1 MLKHLQ
7 YLPKEVAT
15 ITKLFGA
22 QTFSNLSLAQLGHLL
37 SFASLFFCKSLVVS
51 LILLHRHI
59 SRCLLHQPS
68 SKKPPRPSIK
78 FLNALTKTPFLIA
91 DIGCVSSE
99 ENALTKFT
107 PFLIVDS
114 AEQVRFIIPEEKTCP
129 RAFVDILPSSIMLRK
144 DYYLLLFYQV
154 LALNQINLFAAGQ
167 YVSKLANSCF
177 LS

>member
-1 MLKHLQ
+1 MLSQ
-7 YLPKEVAT
+7 
-15 ITKLFGA
+15 
-22 QTFSNLSLAQLGHLL
+22 
-37 SFASLFFCKSLVVS
+37 
-51 LILLHRHI
+51 
-59 SRCLLHQPS
+59 
-68 SKKPPRPSIK
+68 K
-78 FLNALTKTPFLIA
+78 FTPFLIA

-99 ENALTKFT
+99 ESALTKFT

-154 LALNQINLFAAGQ
+154 VALNQINLFAAGQ
-167 YVSKLANSCF
+167 YVLKLANSCF